1 MPHVIFLHS
10 ALTQGRIVV
19 KDPVKLKR
27 LFHYEVADVVIA
39 MAIAGAVNAPC

>member
-19 KDPVKLKR
+19 RDPEKLKR
-27 LFHYEVADVVIA
+27 LFRFEIIDVVIA
-39 MAIAGAVNAPC
+39 MTVAGR